1 MVQTVVAPELTPTSI
16 FPTVSNSEEKKFAA
30 IIDAI
35 LETADL
41 ETISQRKVRQAL
53 EGRLGG
59 RDLSDQKVRSLPVPA
74 SLLRIHVFSP
84 PRAVS
89 MDVTW
94 VVSC

>member
-1 MVQTVVAPELTPTSI
+1 VVHQTIVIPKLTPSSFLPI
-16 FPTVSNSEEKKFAA
+16 VSNSEEKKFAA

-74 SLLRIHVFSP
+74 SLLGIHVFSL
-84 PRAVS
+84 PRAIC
-89 MDVTW
+89 MDVT
-94 VVSC
+94 